1 MRCHF
6 GWDGSDPR
14 QQFELGVGVNNSG
27 VLSDGG
33 AKNALLFSL
42 LYSKGSFYQDR
53 LGTNVAKLSEK
64 SAVFFLTAQGVDS
77 VRAACTSTQAVGTP
91 R

>member
-6 GWDGSDPR
+6 CWDGSDPR

-42 LYSKGSFYQDR
+42 F
-53 LGTNVAKLSEK
+53 
-64 SAVFFLTAQGVDS
+64 
-77 VRAACTSTQAVGTP
+77 VRKRIILPRQAGHKRKETV
-91 R
+91 RKECRFS

>member
-6 GWDGSDPR
+6 CWDGSDPR

-53 LGTNVAKLSEK
+53 LGTNVGKLSEK
-64 SAVFFLTAQGVDS
+64 SAVFLDVQGADS
-77 VRAACTSTQAVGTP
+77 VRAACTSTQAVGTL